1 MFRTSH
7 FPTALLLLAILT
19 AGCGK
24 TDNDSQK
31 VQKVT
36 DSRTPAQY
44 FKEEQVATVTPHG
57 HIRTDTV
64 TERDGRIEYSTDN
77 GMKWSV
83 TYSKRADGTYRY
95 DTPEQL
101 DK

>member
-1 MFRTSH
+1 MIWMIRR
-7 FPTALLLLAILT
+7 PTALLFLALLA
-19 AGCGK
+19 AGCSK
-24 TDNDSQK
+24 PTNDPRK
-31 VQKVT
+31 VI

-44 FKEEQVATVTPHG
+44 FKEEQAATVTPHG
-57 HIRTDTV
+57 RIRTDTV
-64 TERDGRIEYSTDN
+64 TEQNGRIEYSTDN

-95 DTPEQL
+95 DTPERL